1 VTTDD
6 NAGNDPAG
14 FDDDEVQV
22 RYDLSGWTFDQ
33 QAELAAV
40 MADAEIPHGWD
51 GMELVVPDHAEQQA
65 DAAIA
70 DVELRLGIDTDGADE
85 VADSPI
91 PIELDVEAA
100 SVEYDLG
107 DWNDHEHELITTA
120 LVVDGVP
127 FRWDASKLFVAADR
141 EAHVDE
147 LLDMVER
154 GDLQFESD
162 DQGERLPFETL
173 STFFLAADRL
183 KRNPRH
189 SEGLAELV
197 KAFEVADP
205 ARPPYGVDA
214 RLWTR
219 TCELAEELVGAIVDH
234 DEPDEPAVTEVATE
248 LHDLLRPYV

>member
-1 VTTDD
+1 VTT
-6 NAGNDPAG
+6 
-14 FDDDEVQV
+14 DDDEVQV
-22 RYDLSGWTFDQ
+22 RYDLGGWTFDQ
-33 QAELAAV
+33 QAELASV

-51 GMELVVPDHAEQQA
+51 GTELVVPEHAEQQA

-70 DVELRLGIDTDGADE
+70 DVEHRLGIESDDADTDIA
-85 VADSPI
+85 APT

-107 DWNDHEHELITTA
+107 DWNDHEQELITTA

-127 FRWDASKLFVAADR
+127 FRWEASTLFVASDR

-154 GDLQFESD
+154 GDLQFEPD

-189 SEGLAELV
+189 AEGLAELV

-205 ARPPYGVDA
+205 TRPPYGVDG
-214 RLWTR
+214 RLWAR
-219 TCELAEELVGAIVDH
+219 TCELAEELVGAVVDG
-234 DEPDEPAVTEVATE
+234 DEPDEAEVTQVAAE